1 MWVAEPGNRGWTMT
15 SHPNI
20 NWEFRGAFDVHPH
33 PRSAGSADAQQSS
46 LTGTGQFS
54 RILARNIDNLV
65 DTRHIFDPSFV
76 VLAMTASV
84 EAVLTST
91 RSSGMSIDERC

>member
-1 MWVAEPGNRGWTMT
+1 
-15 SHPNI
+15 
-20 NWEFRGAFDVHPH
+20 
-33 PRSAGSADAQQSS
+33 

-76 VLAMTASV
+76 VLARTASV